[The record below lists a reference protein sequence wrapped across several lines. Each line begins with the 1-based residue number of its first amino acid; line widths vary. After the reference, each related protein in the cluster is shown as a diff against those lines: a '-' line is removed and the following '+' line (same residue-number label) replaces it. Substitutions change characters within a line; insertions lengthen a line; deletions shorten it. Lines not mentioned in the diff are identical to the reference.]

1 MRDTLIA
8 ALAFVV
14 VDDPIPGEAELRE
27 LLGDLLGPSADDYRD
42 ADGGIAKAELR
53 IDLEAAIA
61 RLTPEQHQAVYW
73 WLEGYTQRE
82 TAERL
87 GVDHSTVCRRLGGAL
102 AVIKSCL

>member
-14 VDDPIPGEAELRE
+14 VDEPIPGEAELRG
-27 LLGDLLGPSADDYRD
+27 LLGDLLGPSADEYR
-42 ADGGIAKAELR
+42 DGGIAKAELR

-61 RLTPEQHQAVYW
+61 RLTPEQHEAVYW
-73 WLEGYTQRE
+73 WLLGYSQRG

-87 GVDHSTVCRRLGGAL
+87 GVDQSTVSRRLGGAL
-102 AVIKSCL
+102 AHIRGWL